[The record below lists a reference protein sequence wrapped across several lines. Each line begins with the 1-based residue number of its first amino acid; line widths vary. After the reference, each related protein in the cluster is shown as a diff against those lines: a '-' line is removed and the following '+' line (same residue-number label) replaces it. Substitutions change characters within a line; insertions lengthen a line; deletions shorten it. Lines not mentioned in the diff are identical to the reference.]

1 MSKAWVFKIIQS
13 RGFLGSLLSKI
24 HRPWIKVAVPIA
36 KNILTPFGRKYVV
49 LEQQL
54 GIMKFVQ
61 ALEDSNI
68 LLKGITRI
76 IENKTKE
83 QKRGFSGMLLGTP
96 GASFL
101 GKCYQKK

>member
-1 MSKAWVFKIIQS
+1 MSKAQVPKIIQS

-24 HRPWIKVAVPIA
+24 ERPLIKVAVPIA
-36 KNILTPFGRKYVV
+36 KHILTPFGITTAASAFEAGVEKKIRGSGTTILTISNGKMS
-49 LEQQL
+49 

-76 IENKTKE
+76 I
-83 QKRGFSGMLLGTP
+83 
-96 GASFL
+96 
-101 GKCYQKK
+101 